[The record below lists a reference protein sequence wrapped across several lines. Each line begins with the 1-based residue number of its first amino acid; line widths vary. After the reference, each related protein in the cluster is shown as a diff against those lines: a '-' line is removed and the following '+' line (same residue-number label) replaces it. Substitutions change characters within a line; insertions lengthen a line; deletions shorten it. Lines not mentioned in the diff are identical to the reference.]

1 MNPTG
6 LWQINANIQV
16 VTALLLVVLLLFYIA
31 YRFFSKG
38 ISKPSKSSH

>member
-16 VTALLLVVLLLFYIA
+16 VTAFLLVVILLFYIA
-31 YRFFSKG
+31 YRLSSRK
-38 ISKPSKSSH
+38 ISKSSKTRH